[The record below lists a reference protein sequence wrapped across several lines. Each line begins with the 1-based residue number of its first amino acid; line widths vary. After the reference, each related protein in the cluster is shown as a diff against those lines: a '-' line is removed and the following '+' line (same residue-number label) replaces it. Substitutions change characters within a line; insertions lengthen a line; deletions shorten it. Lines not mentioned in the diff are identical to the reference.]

1 MPYDEL
7 PRVVNPEEGF
17 IATANNEVIDDS
29 YPYHITKMWA
39 QPYRYER
46 IAEVLRERDDF
57 TPEDMMQLQMD
68 QKNMYAGEFLNDLLG
83 SIEAQDEG
91 EKYKEVVSML
101 REWDQLDS
109 VDAAAPLVFHKL
121 MKQLPIVMFSEEMPE
136 DVYKLLPGKGS
147 ITDQLLRAA
156 YAGEPGA
163 WIEQYGG
170 VDKWVFDS
178 FEQSVGDIE
187 EQFGKK
193 VASWKW
199 GDFHQVEFPHAL
211 SGASPIFEYFLN
223 PKKQAI
229 GGSNVTVQAAAF
241 QEDGT
246 VDHGAP
252 WRFVADLSDLS
263 TAYHI
268 LGPGQSG
275 HMKSQWFHNQ
285 VDDWVQG
292 NYRETVLD
300 GDIKESS
307 TLLLKAE
314 R

>member
-1 MPYDEL
+1 
-7 PRVVNPEEGF
+7 
-17 IATANNEVIDDS
+17 
-29 YPYHITKMWA
+29 MWA

-46 IAEVLRERDDF
+46 IAEVLREGDNF
-57 TPEDMMQLQMD
+57 KPEDMMKLQMD
-68 QKNMYAGEFLNDLLG
+68 QKNMYAGEFLDDLLG
-83 SIEAQDEG
+83 SIEAQDSDG
-91 EKYKEVVSML
+91 KYKEIVTML
-101 REWDQLDS
+101 REWNQLDS
-109 VDAAAPLVFHKL
+109 ADAAAPLVFHKL

-156 YAGEPGA
+156 YAGEPGT
-163 WIEQYGG
+163 WVEQYGG

-263 TAYHI
+263 TTYHI

-275 HMKSQWFHNQ
+275 HMKSKWFHNQ

-292 NYRETVLD
+292 NYHETVLQ
-300 GDIKESS
+300 GEIKEGS